1 MSTLNVFRYS
11 ALIAGVAYGF
21 THDLSLKAAHAKKK
35 EEEEYQRKIKLI
47 AEAKEQY
54 KLAHPPKKDE
64 SASFDLENP
73 NLDFAKAIESA
84 IASLDN

>member
-1 MSTLNVFRYS
+1 M
-11 ALIAGVAYGF
+11 
-21 THDLSLKAAHAKKK
+21 
-35 EEEEYQRKIKLI
+35 I